1 MHAVKDQS
9 CVQHSG
15 NGIGKCPLTCAIF
28 NIFLSI
34 IAALLHLN
42 VHLAPR
48 RAKIVEGDAKAT
60 GVITPNSG
68 LTTTQYLELIFL
80 KECFDVGNRPERE
93 ELQSLMS
100 FISQCPL

>member
-1 MHAVKDQS
+1 MGMMEWAAEVHSYSQVTCGLPKFFMHAVKDQS

-60 GVITPNSG
+60 D
-68 LTTTQYLELIFL
+68 L
-80 KECFDVGNRPERE
+80 KGKNYNHSCRSSANAHYEA
-93 ELQSLMS
+93 
-100 FISQCPL
+100 